1 MPIQTGNT
9 KNRNEIFKIRAMKR
23 KLEKIKIFI
32 LHEFFVGLLTDK
44 VNKKLDIEKYNL
56 TYYTVDINKIY
67 EIDKYTEQL
76 KNELNEQKDI
86 KKHIENKGKVLFL
99 AITLFFIAIILLT
112 IFLNSINNLS
122 LFFLIV
128 SILYLYRAFRKNISV
143 INANEFYFIQSDI
156 DVFEKKYEIKL
167 RLNKEKNNLLEE
179 LVTIIEKN
187 KKMLMILAN
196 NLTAAIFLLRN
207 SIISLLIFILLNIL
221 K

>member
-1 MPIQTGNT
+1 
-9 KNRNEIFKIRAMKR
+9 MKK
-23 KLEKIKIFI
+23 KLEKFKIFVM
-32 LHEFFVGLLTDK
+32 HEFFVGLLTDK
-44 VNKKLDIEKYNL
+44 VNKKLDFEKYCL
-56 TYYTVDINKIY
+56 EHYTVDINKIY

-143 INANEFYFIQSDI
+143 MNTNEFYFLQSDI
-156 DVFEKKYEIKL
+156 AVFEKKYEIKL
-167 RLNKEKNNLLEE
+167 HLNNNLLEE

-187 KKMLMILAN
+187 RKLLMILAN
-196 NLTAAIFLLRN
+196 NLTASIFLLRN
-207 SIISLLIFILLNIL
+207 SIISLLVFILLNI
-221 K
+221 

>member
-1 MPIQTGNT
+1 MKKKLEN
-9 KNRNEIFKIRAMKR
+9 FKIFVM
-23 KLEKIKIFI
+23 
-32 LHEFFVGLLTDK
+32 HEFFVGLLTDK
-44 VNKKLDIEKYNL
+44 VNKKLDFEKYCL
-56 TYYTVDINKIY
+56 EHYTVDINKIY

-99 AITLFFIAIILLT
+99 AITLFFIAIILLAV
-112 IFLNSINNLS
+112 FVNSINNLS

-128 SILYLYRAFRKNISV
+128 SILYIYRAFRKNIS
-143 INANEFYFIQSDI
+143 IMNTNEFYFLQSDI
-156 DVFEKKYEIKL
+156 AVFEKKYEIKL
-167 RLNKEKNNLLEE
+167 HLNNNLLEE

-187 KKMLMILAN
+187 RKMLMILAN

-207 SIISLLIFILLNIL
+207 SFISLLIFILLNIL

>member
-1 MPIQTGNT
+1 
-9 KNRNEIFKIRAMKR
+9 MKK
-23 KLEKIKIFI
+23 KLENFKKFVM
-32 LHEFFVGLLTDK
+32 HEFFVGLLTDK

-67 EIDKYTEQL
+67 LNKEVDKYIEQL
-76 KNELNEQKDI
+76 KNELNEQKSI
-86 KKHIENKGKVLFL
+86 KKYIEDKGKVLFL
-99 AITLFFIAIILLT
+99 AITLFFISIILLAV
-112 IFLNSINNLS
+112 FLNSISNLS

-128 SILYLYRAFRKNISV
+128 SILYIYRAFRKNISV
-143 INANEFYFIQSDI
+143 MNANEFYFIQSDI

-179 LVTIIEKN
+179 LVTIIEQNRKL
-187 KKMLMILAN
+187 LMILAN

-207 SIISLLIFILLNIL
+207 SIISLLILLLLNLL

>member
-1 MPIQTGNT
+1 MK
-9 KNRNEIFKIRAMKR
+9 KN
-23 KLEKIKIFI
+23 LEKIKNFVM
-32 LHEFFVGLLTDK
+32 HEFFVGLLTDK
-44 VNKKLDIEKYNL
+44 VNKKLDFEKYCL
-56 TYYTVDINKIY
+56 EHYTVDINKIY
-67 EIDKYTEQL
+67 LNKEIDKYTKQL
-76 KNELNEQKDI
+76 KKELNEQKDI

-99 AITLFFIAIILLT
+99 AITLFFIAIILLAV
-112 IFLNSINNLS
+112 FLNSISNLS

-128 SILYLYRAFRKNISV
+128 SILYIYRAFRKNISV

-156 DVFEKKYEIKL
+156 DVFEKKNEIKL

-187 KKMLMILAN
+187 RKMLMILAN

-207 SIISLLIFILLNIL
+207 SIICLLIFILLNIL

>member
-1 MPIQTGNT
+1 MKKKLEN
-9 KNRNEIFKIRAMKR
+9 FKI
-23 KLEKIKIFI
+23 FV
-32 LHEFFVGLLTDK
+32 HYEFFVGLLTDK
-44 VNKKLDIEKYNL
+44 VNKKLDFEKYCL
-56 TYYTVDINKIY
+56 EHYTVDINKIY